1 MINDNKTPRQQKQSL
16 TASFK
21 YLCYFHP
28 LPAGGTLFPRWLQT
42 GPFSSSDHRPVA
54 AGELVLHRI
63 PSPAARLTHHSYNRL
78 SLPNRQLEGG
88 ATERAKSNKYI
99 IAARLFS
106 YAAHGFKLWGNFHL
120 NRVLLRLATALRSTC
135 SKRKCPELTNASSGE
150 RARRLVTGVETERVI
165 HGGLG

>member
-1 MINDNKTPRQQKQSL
+1 MHC
-16 TASFK
+16 
-21 YLCYFHP
+21 LCYFHP
-28 LPAGGTLFPRWLQT
+28 LPAGGTLSPRWLQA

-54 AGELVLHRI
+54 VGELVLHRI
-63 PSPAARLTHHSYNRL
+63 PSPAAGLTHHSYNRVWLRNRL

-120 NRVLLRLATALRSTC
+120 NCVLLRLATALTSTC
-135 SKRKCPELTNASSGE
+135 SKGNA
-150 RARRLVTGVETERVI
+150 RHWQTRPQRVRRLVTGVETERLI
-165 HGGLG
+165 HGGLGLE